1 MLEAEPSLQ
10 LLSLALAS
18 LDAITSLGTIARE
31 MDFVRPEIVED
42 SMILIQGGRHL
53 LQELTVEGTFHTSVP
68 IDMM

>member
-18 LDAITSLGTIARE
+18 LDAIISLGTIARE

-53 LQELTVEGTFHTSVP
+53 LQELTVEGNVSVT
-68 IDMM
+68 